1 MIPAQTTTYRH
12 TNGQHLL
19 IFIVLG
25 KQNIYFHNH
34 SRYMRRKTDKNYLR
48 LDRTQKNIKLK
59 QNIKSSL
66 YTKLSRLEV
75 GISEEL

>member
-1 MIPAQTTTYRH
+1 MIQAQTTTYRH

-19 IFIVLG
+19 LFIVLG

-34 SRYMRRKTDKNYLR
+34 SRYMRRKTDKIYPI
-48 LDRTQKNIKLK
+48 LDRTQKNIK